1 MGDAALRLR
10 LPLPPSVNAAYGN
23 RRGPG
28 RGRFKTA
35 AYKAWLAE
43 ADKWL
48 LTQKRELVPVS
59 GPAMVCLRLPMKM
72 RGDISNRIKVA
83 EDFLV
88 SRQLTSDDRHNLFVG
103 AVRAAEIPMGEC
115 EIVVKKA

>member
-1 MGDAALRLR
+1 LILR

-23 RRGPG
+23 RQGPG
-28 RGRFKTA
+28 RGRYKTA
-35 AYKAWLAE
+35 AYKAWLVE

-48 LTQKRELVPVS
+48 LKQKRGLVPVF
-59 GPAMVCLRLPMKM
+59 GPAMVCVRLLMKM
-72 RGDISNRIKVA
+72 RGYVSNRIKVA

-88 SRQLTSDDRHNLFVG
+88 SRRITSDDKNNLFVG

-115 EIVVKKA
+115 EIVVRAA

>member
-1 MGDAALRLR
+1 LILR

-23 RRGPG
+23 RQGPG
-28 RGRFKTA
+28 RGRYKTA
-35 AYKAWLAE
+35 AYKAWLVE

-48 LTQKRELVPVS
+48 LKQKRGLVPVF
-59 GPAMVCLRLPMKM
+59 GPAMVCVRLPMKM
-72 RGDISNRIKVA
+72 RGDVSNRIKVA

-88 SRQLTSDDRHNLFVG
+88 SRRLTSDDKNNLFVG

-115 EIVVKKA
+115 EIVVRAA